1 MSEMKD
7 MKDVQLSVRALA
19 AMKKISLEELAKLC
33 GIDSGRM
40 KQISAGNVR
49 MYAYELRKISE
60 VTGIPTDNIDIGLI
74 I

>member
-19 AMKKISLEELAKLC
+19 AMMKISIEDLAKRC
-33 GIDSGRM
+33 NIDGARM

-49 MYAYELRKISE
+49 MYAYELRKLSE
-60 VTGIPTDNIDIGLI
+60 VTGIPMDNIDIGLI
-74 I
+74 V

>member
-7 MKDVQLSVRALA
+7 MKDVQLNVRALA
-19 AMKKISLEELAKLC
+19 AMKKISLEELAKMC
-33 GIDSGRM
+33 GIDGARM

-60 VTGIPTDNIDIGLI
+60 VTGIPSDNIDIGLI